1 MPDNQFRFRKG
12 CGTGDYFAVLST
24 KLHMAL
30 GAKLEAILVA
40 LDVAKMLLEHLTRFG
55 GKLC

>member
-1 MPDNQFRFRKG
+1 MPDNQFGFRKG
-12 CGTGDYFAVLST
+12 CGTGDYSAVLST

-30 GAKLEAILVA
+30 EAKLEAILVA

-55 GKLC
+55 GKLR